1 MPHIRFLSLVG
12 DRLSSIQSVL
22 AFEGWRGYPQ
32 FDNDGGLGRVAL
44 LACALGSILGV
55 HVVLFSQLLLVHLGM
70 LPRGVFGGDDWSD
83 EILQM
88 AMQWTVYV
96 IALCTFHLA
105 EFFTT
110 AVFNPSA
117 TSADSFMV
125 CILPYSVLGKMYKC
139 SDIHNSD
146 RHSCDLLRP
155 FLLGQSFQSI
165 HCSSI
170 GE

>member
-32 FDNDGGLGRVAL
+32 FDNDGGFGRVAL

-55 HVVLFSQLLLVHLGM
+55 HAVLFSQLLLVHLGA
-70 LPRGVFGGDDWSD
+70 LPRRVFGGDDWSD

-96 IALCTFHLA
+96 IALCAFHLA

-125 CILPYSVLGKMYKC
+125 GIHSPMFCTGK
-139 SDIHNSD
+139 
-146 RHSCDLLRP
+146 
-155 FLLGQSFQSI
+155 
-165 HCSSI
+165 
-170 GE
+170 EV